1 MASVTAELK
10 EQSLQSAD
18 TPKKGDVDRVAAVD
32 KAAEAAGGDATTK
45 SSSNDTATENALQ
58 GESLLLPLLQ
68 GLLHKK
74 APPRLH
80 LKMNKNSN
88 SAAVCASENAAKPSS
103 IGGGLHIEDS
113 GTESGEDLKLLAAG
127 LHDHF
132 EMQRDPN
139 ADGGTGKGY
148 AVRTDLLAEVTSA
161 LNRLHSSLIDGSDIE
176 LDTIRRNA
184 LLSLVSR
191 LQTGLL
197 APDKITPNGIGVSTT
212 GDLSSPEVE
221 GGTQGAGARRP
232 SGHGRFAKRKNRQN
246 RHTVG
251 VSQEELA
258 DARRYIEEL
267 VMIESLSNSGTP
279 ETLTP
284 PSINATVP
292 YTLQKQSSAGAV
304 LSAPS
309 KDCTPLFRPYVF
321 VPHDSKEPPSLAQH
335 NKFKRNDE
343 SIDTNLTKATPA
355 QSSAAVQLR
364 ERKPKYKFTRQ
375 SLSFDQTANEIET
388 SRRPFSEFD
397 LKSTKVV
404 QKAVQRVNAGVDA
417 GISSEDEQH
426 DATRKF
432 AGPTSQNRNVLEKN
446 FYNKIQHSA
455 VVDPKPDLNKQ
466 VRQQTNNSLFN
477 GLQKATYR
485 SRTPPGK
492 TYEEDVT
499 SASGGTQQTRIGN
512 KFNNKKLKMKRANTI
527 DIPKTFKFPDDDTE
541 DDEGMATSQ
550 EESTIGLKGTIQA
563 GARVAAPKKVV
574 PQFMPKTEND
584 HKFLAFIQKQ
594 SENNSPSWINPNKG
608 KLSSNKYNWN
618 SAFGNIKKTFENGPI
633 DGVDSRRKPPLA
645 NLSAAKQFWKQ
656 SEVPA
661 VSPGNKYV
669 PKANP
674 ILANVAINKT
684 VESKPIEPISP
695 KIVVP
700 KPIPVNE
707 FSHAP
712 MSAFQPIVRNVEK
725 IVATF
730 KPIKAPDTKSMPNGY
745 HDGPPRSVQQKPG
758 KALPSPT
765 RNIAAP
771 MIPAYQTHQITSPTG
786 VGVPWANRTSSDHR
800 VLNLAAAKFDNIR
813 SPTNVITAP
822 VGIPLKSNR
831 MFSSPNLPSRSTGVR
846 LQQKRGSLPND
857 STYSYFNDGYA
868 PNIMETQQNTYQNE
882 NLYYAPAAP
891 SQNHQYNYNTQT
903 SLPNLSNYRSE
914 PLRHQTQQMYQ
925 PSKYNLPPT
934 QPQYYVQQQPNYYLP
949 PELPIEQR
957 HRHHPSPTHSLPAY
971 VSAPPPPQTLQHQ
984 QHLYQ
989 RPLPPVTQTY
999 QSYKSNPS
1007 TVSNEFPAYP
1017 YTCTDYTQP
1026 ACISTYIPKVT
1037 LTRERTHS
1045 ITSPSGEPL
1054 VLSNTRPII
1063 SPNSHPE
1070 LLKCF
1075 DYPSSSDNSPLS
1087 TSVSPHTLNDP
1098 LDDEIDLPD
1107 MHEYMAAKTQVMKGP
1122 VSQTAVTVA
1131 SKVSSRG
1138 GDNNGKE
1145 SQAAKSLHSVLKG
1158 IKNRSPDPR
1167 SDIINKY
1174 AQDVRAIAQ
1183 KTYSKAPTT
1192 RQEPQPKVQLPP
1204 QNVSQPQ
1211 TQKMPTYKPPAIIET
1226 PSTPMAVQK
1235 SEIPS
1240 HIVYNHVP
1248 DTMPYHMNINDG
1260 SYPYYNQSIETRA
1273 NGETV
1278 LTGNFRIPVSQQH
1291 YPPTQSTTMYTND
1304 SYHAPPQHPPHY
1316 PSQQHRRS
1324 PVALSK
1330 SDSWTQICAQATNK
1344 PTTNGT
1350 STDGKALQ
1358 RTKSGHTLMIPK
1370 QFEAGIKK
1378 IEAISDKQRTVAAY
1392 FSGQKSPQS
1401 LSRSS
1406 SQQNIADGTQASTS
1420 GSTNTSKSQ
1429 YAQQQNMSSAVT
1441 SSGTKRKSQ
1450 ITRIKTSEKASISK
1464 QVPSSGIA
1472 RSHTMPYMANLNL
1485 LDESNVEDA
1494 FENLFNSSMA

>member
-18 TPKKGDVDRVAAVD
+18 TPKKEDDNKVAAVYTE
-32 KAAEAAGGDATTK
+32 KEPAGDDTTK
-45 SSSNDTATENALQ
+45 DSAAENALQ

-80 LKMNKNSN
+80 LKINKNSN
-88 SAAVCASENAAKPSS
+88 SAAVCSSENAVQITST
-103 IGGGLHIEDS
+103 GGLHIEDS

-132 EMQRDPN
+132 EMQRNPN
-139 ADGGTGKGY
+139 ADGDLGKGY
-148 AVRTDLLAEVTSA
+148 GVRTDLLAEVTSA
-161 LNRLHSSLIDGSDIE
+161 LDRLHSSLVDGSDIE

-197 APDKITPNGIGVSTT
+197 APEKITTNGIGSSTT
-212 GDLSSPEVE
+212 AELSSPEVN
-221 GGTQGAGARRP
+221 GSQGAGARRS

-284 PSINATVP
+284 PSINSTVP

-304 LSAPS
+304 ISAPS
-309 KDCTPLFRPYVF
+309 KNYTPLFRPNVF
-321 VPHDSKEPPSLAQH
+321 VPHDSKEPPPLPQP
-335 NKFKRNDE
+335 NKLKRNQSTE
-343 SIDTNLTKATPA
+343 TNPTTAAPPQPA
-355 QSSAAVQLR
+355 VVQLR

-404 QKAVQRVNAGVDA
+404 QKAVQRVNAGLDA
-417 GISSEDEQH
+417 GLSSEDEH
-426 DATRKF
+426 DATRKS
-432 AGPTSQNRNVLEKN
+432 ANPKSQNRNVLEKN
-446 FYNKIQHSA
+446 FYNKIHHSA
-455 VVDPKPDLNKQ
+455 VVATKPDLNKQ

-477 GLQKATYR
+477 GLQKAAYR

-499 SASGGTQQTRIGN
+499 TASGGTQQTRIGN

-527 DIPKTFKFPDDDTE
+527 DIPKAFKFPDDDTE
-541 DDEGMATSQ
+541 DDDGMATSQ

-574 PQFMPKTEND
+574 PQFTPKTEND

-594 SENNSPSWINPNKG
+594 NDNNCPSWINPNKG
-608 KLSSNKYNWN
+608 KSSSNKHNWN
-618 SAFGNIKKTFENGPI
+618 NAFGNIKKTFENAPV
-633 DGVDSRRKPPLA
+633 DGVDSRRKPPMV
-645 NLSAAKQFWKQ
+645 NVSAAKQFWKQ
-656 SEVPA
+656 SEVPTISHA
-661 VSPGNKYV
+661 NKFV

-674 ILANVAINKT
+674 VLANVVINNTDRMESKT
-684 VESKPIEPISP
+684 VEPISP

-730 KPIKAPDTKSMPNGY
+730 KPIKAPEPKSTTNGY
-745 HDGPPRSVQQKPG
+745 HDGPTRSVQQKPS
-758 KALPSPT
+758 KAQPSPT

-771 MIPAYQTHQITSPTG
+771 MIPPYQTHQITSPTG
-786 VGVPWANRTSSDHR
+786 VGIPWANRVSSDHR
-800 VLNLAAAKFDNIR
+800 VLNLVAAKFDNIR
-813 SPTNVITAP
+813 SPPNVALAP
-822 VGIPLKSNR
+822 VGIPIKSNR
-831 MFSSPNLPSRSTGVR
+831 MFSSPNLTARSTGVR

-857 STYSYFNDGYA
+857 STYSYFNDGLV
-868 PNIMETQQNTYQNE
+868 PNMMETQQNTFQNE
-882 NLYYAPAAP
+882 NLYYAPP
-891 SQNHQYNYNTQT
+891 VPIQNHQYNYNTQT

-914 PLRHQTQQMYQ
+914 PSRHHPQQQMYR
-925 PSKYNLPPT
+925 PSKYNLPPAQPHYYT
-934 QPQYYVQQQPNYYLP
+934 QPTNYYALP
-949 PELPIEQR
+949 EPAIEQR
-957 HRHHPSPTHSLPAY
+957 YRHHPSPTHSLPAY
-971 VSAPPPPQTLQHQ
+971 VSAPPPPQTLQQQ
-984 QHLYQ
+984 QHQYQ
-989 RPLPPVTQTY
+989 RPLPPQTQNY
-999 QSYKSNPS
+999 QTYKSNPPS
-1007 TVSNEFPAYP
+1007 VSNEFPAYP

-1037 LTRERTHS
+1037 VTRDRTHS

-1098 LDDEIDLPD
+1098 LDDEINLPD
-1107 MHEYMAAKTQVMKGP
+1107 MQEYVAAKTQVMKGP

-1138 GDNNGKE
+1138 GGDDDGKE

-1174 AQDVRAIAQ
+1174 AQDVRAIAK

-1192 RQEPQPKVQLPP
+1192 MRQDQPPKVKMTQP
-1204 QNVSQPQ
+1204 NVVSQLQPH
-1211 TQKMPTYKPPAIIET
+1211 KIPPYKPPSIIET

-1235 SEIPS
+1235 SEMPS

-1248 DTMPYHMNINDG
+1248 ETMPYHMNINDG

-1291 YPPTQSTTMYTND
+1291 YQPTPSSTTMYTND
-1304 SYHAPPQHPPHY
+1304 SYHAPSHHPPHY
-1316 PSQQHRRS
+1316 SPQHRRS
-1324 PVALSK
+1324 PVTLSK

-1350 STDGKALQ
+1350 ATDGKALQ

-1406 SQQNIADGTQASTS
+1406 SQQNITDSAQAASSIS
-1420 GSTNTSKSQ
+1420 GNTSKSQ
-1429 YAQQQNMSSAVT
+1429 YASQQQNT
-1441 SSGTKRKSQ
+1441 SSTVTANGTKRKSQ
-1450 ITRIKTSEKASISK
+1450 ITRIKTSEKASINK